1 MLREAAYGLHLPSA
15 RAALHGSVVE
25 ILESILTPAEQ
36 ENVAGELADHCRIS
50 AQADPIFHE
59 RELHWLGVHGKNARR
74 QGQPQEA
81 LDAYRR
87 IAEHKHTAPEAR
99 LKARLSVA
107 ELLSYVGHESDAM
120 EALGQL
126 AVDAEKA
133 GMDVLQADA
142 LSSWAPLLLARGH
155 IEESLEALQQ
165 ALAINRHLGRRKAE
179 VAVLSRMSTHARHI
193 GDPERC
199 EALGKEAFE
208 LQSEEHDPE
217 AKAQTLLTLVYA
229 QVPQQ
234 KYAEAEA
241 ALDEAESIATALG
254 KRHLLAQ
261 VLVARGSLAGS
272 RGDWADSEKQM
283 RRAVELCRETG
294 AHSEAGGLL
303 DQLGGSLRMQG
314 RFEEAEP
321 YHQQAMEILEE
332 IGDHSRLGVAAMNY
346 AGLCKRLGRMEEAGE
361 LYLRSLKHV
370 DRSRDVRLRG
380 HGRGNYAEFLH
391 KQGRLEE
398 SRAMFVQSL
407 ELLGQSGDIAI
418 RAIQQGRFA
427 ALLIRMGRTDEGA
440 DAIRESMKVLS
451 KSGGDYGIA
460 MIRQAIG
467 EVCTELGLELPAEL
481 SDA

>member
-25 ILESILTPAEQ
+25 ILESILTPAER

-50 AQADPIFHE
+50 AQADPKFHE
-59 RELHWLGVHGKNARR
+59 RELHWLGVHGKSSRR
-74 QGQPQEA
+74 QGHPQEA
-81 LDAYRR
+81 LDAFRR
-87 IAEHKHTAPEAR
+87 IAEHKHATPETR

-107 ELLSYVGHESDAM
+107 ELQSYVGLEAAAM

-126 AVDAEKA
+126 ADDAEEA
-133 GMDVLQADA
+133 GMETLQADA
-142 LSSWAPLLLARGH
+142 LCSWAPLLLARGH
-155 IEESLEALQQ
+155 IEESLEALHQ
-165 ALAINRHLGRRKAE
+165 ALAINRRLGRRKAE
-179 VAVLSRMSTHARHI
+179 VAVLSRMSTHARHT
-193 GDPERC
+193 GDPVRC
-199 EALGKEAFE
+199 EELGKEAFE
-208 LQSEEHDPE
+208 LQREAPDPE
-217 AKAQTLLTLVYA
+217 ARAQTLLTLVYA

-234 KYAEAEA
+234 KYAEAET
-241 ALDEAESIATALG
+241 ALDEAESIATKLG
-254 KRHLLAQ
+254 KRRLLAQ
-261 VLVARGSLAGS
+261 VLVARSSLSGS
-272 RGDWADSEKQM
+272 RGDWADSERHM

-321 YHQQAMEILEE
+321 YHQQALEILEE
-332 IGDHSRLGVAAMNY
+332 IGDQSRLGVAAMNY

-398 SRAMFVQSL
+398 SRAMFEQSL

-427 ALLIRMGRTDEGA
+427 ALLIRMGRANEGTQ
-440 DAIRESMKVLS
+440 AIRDALNVLK
-451 KSGGDYGIA
+451 KSGTDYGVD
-460 MIRQAIG
+460 MIRQAVS

-481 SDA
+481 EQR